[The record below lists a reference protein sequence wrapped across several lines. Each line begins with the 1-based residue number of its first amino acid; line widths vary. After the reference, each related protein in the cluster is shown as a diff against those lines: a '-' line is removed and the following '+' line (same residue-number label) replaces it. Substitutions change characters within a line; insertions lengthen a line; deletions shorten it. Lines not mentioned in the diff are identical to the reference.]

1 MTIFE
6 IALIVGGLLMLP
18 ALLTLAAGLCVYI
31 YESIRNFEWEQIII
45 FLFYAGIVVIML
57 GAVLDTFD
65 ARNKQQDAVE
75 QETEN
80 VQQIEQP
87 VGVTIK

>member
-6 IALIVGGLLMLP
+6 ITLIVGGLLMLP

-31 YESIRNFEWEQIII
+31 YESIRNFEWAQIIV

-57 GAVLDTFD
+57 GAVLAAFD
-65 ARNKQQDAVE
+65 VKNKQHDAVE
-75 QETEN
+75 QETGT

-87 VGVTIK
+87 VGLL